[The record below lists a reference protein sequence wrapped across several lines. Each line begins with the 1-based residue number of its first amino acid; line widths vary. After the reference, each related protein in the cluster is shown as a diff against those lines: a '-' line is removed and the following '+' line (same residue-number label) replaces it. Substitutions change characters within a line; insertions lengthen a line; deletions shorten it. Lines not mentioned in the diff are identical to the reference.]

1 MEEKK
6 KKLAKEELEEK
17 MMGDRNAFES
27 LLDRGQKGEGIINK
41 IIEDSRNDAPK
52 NNKKVKKGKK
62 GATIIESYSIYDFK

>member
-27 LLDRGQKGEGIINK
+27 LLDRG
-41 IIEDSRNDAPK
+41 
-52 NNKKVKKGKK
+52 
-62 GATIIESYSIYDFK
+62 